1 MRKFNRSFNS
11 LVLLSAIAA
20 SLVATN
26 VHAESRHHRAES
38 VYQEFRPFAD
48 NAPRFAGFFGNLG
61 LGYNMHSGSI
71 SYTDRFVSDPA
82 SPSVFAPDV
91 SASHSVNQ
99 SNISGLLKFG
109 YAYRIGERGYL
120 GLAAFYNLAAEQK
133 LMDVTYQY
141 GAGTNPGKIENTVKQ
156 GASFGLM
163 LEPGYLINLQS
174 LAYLNIGVQMDD
186 FKFQTQE
193 INTAEVF
200 PAETDKKPLD
210 YVIGFGYQ
218 RQMLTSPKLRNLTWF
233 AEMNYT
239 LGSQIKVEQSGVLKP
254 IVPFPATRE
263 ETYSFSPTNLQ
274 LVLGVN
280 YYFA

>member
-1 MRKFNRSFNS
+1 MRKFNPSFNS
-11 LVLLSAIAA
+11 FVLVSALAA

-26 VHAESRHHRAES
+26 VHAQTHHHRGVES
-38 VYQEFRPFAD
+38 AYQEFRPFAD
-48 NAPRFAGFFGNLG
+48 TAPKFAGFFGNLG

-71 SYTDRFVSDPA
+71 SYTDTFTPTGAFS
-82 SPSVFAPDV
+82 SDV
-91 SASHSVNQ
+91 SASQSASK

-109 YAYRIGERGYL
+109 YAWRMGERGYL
-120 GLAAFYNLAAEQK
+120 GIAALYNAAAEQK

-141 GAGTNPGKIENTVKQ
+141 GAGTNPVQIQNTVKQ
-156 GASFGLM
+156 GNSLGLM
-163 LEPGYLINLQS
+163 LEPGYLIDMKSMVYANV
-174 LAYLNIGVQMDD
+174 GVQMDD

-193 INTAEVF
+193 VNGADTEALS
-200 PAETDKKPLD
+200 TNKKPMN
-210 YVIGFGYQ
+210 YVVGFGYQ

-239 LGSQIKVEQSGVLKP
+239 MGSKMNVAQS
-254 IVPFPATRE
+254 IVPPNVGPTQPARS

-280 YYFA
+280 YYI